1 MYQIIAY
8 ETPTSDVRHVVYDPK
23 LRENVIN
30 GKLSLIENEI
40 NNLTLTVGQENWL
53 YGNTGTFQTHIEVY
67 QDNVLLFRGRL
78 LDVTREMDSGGK
90 FTQTFVFEDVA
101 NYLKDSIQRFAKV
114 QDTTPKQFLQDL
126 IDLHNSQVP
135 AYKQFELRNVE
146 VTNSTDNV
154 YRYVDYVSTWDTIQ
168 DKLVSRLGGYI
179 VTEYANGKNY
189 VDYLKLESST
199 THTNDTPILL
209 KRNLKSLNVKE
220 DPTEIITRFI
230 PLGATIQQD
239 TSETSGDV
247 SSPRLTIAGV
257 NGGSDYINIPEL
269 QAQFGV
275 INGTNTWDDVH
286 DANILLNKANQW
298 IASQVG
304 SKESYTVSALELPNY
319 DAFKVSDNYL
329 VSNERV
335 MTDAY
340 LRVIQKD
347 IDFNDPLNSSLTI
360 GDKSSS
366 LSQYQLE
373 NINARKQARSM
384 QDKLNA
390 SQNALDSLKTDY
402 SVMSNQFVDMQKQI
416 ADLNG
421 GWQAGSLFVT
431 LSELQ
436 SGKTSEWYRNL
447 NDNNNISGAVIN
459 LTQGTSGI
467 NSAFSD
473 EYSGTVNSG
482 MTFIG
487 VYHTFTAT
495 DEASATAEAQY
506 FVSQL
511 QAKSISNSAITA
523 LYISDGNGLTAD
535 RLVLSKQIDA
545 FNAVLI
551 NAGYSNTV
559 DYATSD
565 WIDTRFIPNAKY
577 KWVINTNTTN
587 VPRIANAWQYNNNF
601 NNENLPISKSYDRIF
616 I

>member
-114 QDTTPKQFLQDL
+114 QDTTPKQFLHDL

-257 NGGSDYINIPEL
+257 NGGSDYIDIPEL

-559 DYATSD
+559 DYATSN

>member
-23 LRENVIN
+23 LRENVIS

-114 QDTTPKQFLQDL
+114 QNTTPKQFLQDL

-135 AYKQFELRNVE
+135 AYKQFELRTVE

-257 NGGSDYINIPEL
+257 NGGSDYIDIPEL

-447 NDNNNISGAVIN
+447 NDDNNIAGSVIN
-459 LTQGTSGI
+459 LTKGTNNL
-467 NSAFSD
+467 NSAFS
-473 EYSGTVNSG
+473 EEFSGTVNSG

-487 VYHTFTAT
+487 VYHVLTAI
-495 DEASATAEAQY
+495 DEASAAAEAQY

-511 QAKSISNSAITA
+511 QARSISNSAITA
-523 LYISDGNGLTAD
+523 LYISDGNGLNTD
-535 RLVLSKQIDA
+535 RLVLSKQIDV

-565 WIDTRFIPNAKY
+565 WMDTRFIPNAKY
-577 KWVINTNTTN
+577 KWVINTNTTT

>member
-146 VTNSTDNV
+146 VINSTDNV

-239 TSETSGDV
+239 TSETNGDV

-257 NGGSDYINIPEL
+257 NGGSDYIDIPEL

-286 DANILLNKANQW
+286 DANILLTKANQW

-329 VSNERV
+329 VSNERI

-373 NINARKQARSM
+373 NINARKQARSI

-390 SQNALDSLKTDY
+390 SQNALESLKTDY
-402 SVMSNQFVDMQKQI
+402 SVMSNQFIDMQKQI

>member
-23 LRENVIN
+23 LRENVIS

-114 QDTTPKQFLQDL
+114 QNTTPKQFLQDL

-257 NGGSDYINIPEL
+257 NGGSDYIDIPEL

-329 VSNERV
+329 VSNEQV

-559 DYATSD
+559 DYATSN

>member
-146 VTNSTDNV
+146 VINSTDNV

-239 TSETSGDV
+239 TSETNGDV

-257 NGGSDYINIPEL
+257 NGGSDYIDIPEL

-286 DANILLNKANQW
+286 DANILLTKANQW

-373 NINARKQARSM
+373 NRNARKQARSI

-390 SQNALDSLKTDY
+390 SQNALESLKTDY
-402 SVMSNQFVDMQKQI
+402 SVMSNQFIDMQKQI

>member
-23 LRENVIN
+23 LRENVIS

-239 TSETSGDV
+239 TSETNGDV

-257 NGGSDYINIPEL
+257 NGGSDYIDIPEL

-286 DANILLNKANQW
+286 DANILLTKANQW

-319 DAFKVSDNYL
+319 DVFKVSDNYL

-373 NINARKQARSM
+373 NINARKQARSI

-416 ADLNG
+416 DDLNG

-447 NDNNNISGAVIN
+447 NDNNNISGTVIN
-459 LTQGTSGI
+459 LTQGTSGL

-487 VYHTFTAT
+487 VYHVFTAT

>member
-146 VTNSTDNV
+146 VINSTDNV

-239 TSETSGDV
+239 TSETNGDV

-257 NGGSDYINIPEL
+257 NGGSDYIDIPEL

-286 DANILLNKANQW
+286 DANILLTKANQW

-373 NINARKQARSM
+373 NINAKKQARSI

-447 NDNNNISGAVIN
+447 NDDNNIAGAIIK
-459 LTQGTSGI
+459 LTQGVTFANTDFASQVGMVG
-467 NSAFSD
+467 AA
-473 EYSGTVNSG
+473 G

-487 VYHTFTAT
+487 AYHIFTAT
-495 DEASATAEAQY
+495 DEASAVKEAQY
-506 FVSQL
+506 FVAQL
-511 QAKSISNSAITA
+511 QANSVSNSAITA
-523 LYISDGNGLTAD
+523 AYIGEGNGLSGNKNDLT
-535 RLVLSKQIDA
+535 LYIDA
-545 FNAVLI
+545 FNAVLA
-551 NAGYSNTV
+551 NAGYTNTT
-559 DYATSD
+559 DYATND
-565 WIDTRFIPNAKY
+565 WLDTRFTSNAAY
-577 KWVINTNTTN
+577 KWIINTETAT
-587 VPRIANAWQYNNNF
+587 VPRTADAWQYNNNF
-601 NNENLPISKSYDRIF
+601 NNESLPISKSYDRAF

>member
-114 QDTTPKQFLQDL
+114 QNTTPKQFLQDL

-189 VDYLKLESST
+189 VDYLRLESST

-257 NGGSDYINIPEL
+257 NGGSDYIDIPEL

-402 SVMSNQFVDMQKQI
+402 SFMSNQFIDMQKQI

-447 NDNNNISGAVIN
+447 NDDNNIAGSVIN
-459 LTQGTSGI
+459 LTKGTNNL
-467 NSAFSD
+467 NSAFS
-473 EYSGTVNSG
+473 EEFSGTVNSG

-487 VYHTFTAT
+487 VYHVLTAI
-495 DEASATAEAQY
+495 DEASAAAEAQY

-511 QAKSISNSAITA
+511 QARSISNSAITA
-523 LYISDGNGLTAD
+523 LYISDGNGLNTD
-535 RLVLSKQIDA
+535 RLVLSKQIDV

-565 WIDTRFIPNAKY
+565 WMDTRFIPNAKY

-587 VPRIANAWQYNNNF
+587 VPRIANAWQYKNNF
-601 NNENLPISKSYDRIF
+601 NNENLPISKSYNQIF